1 MNTGNGAA
9 PTPGRAYRA
18 YRMPHRRGRL
28 SRRPSAA
35 GKLGTT
41 AGILTAILIT
51 FGIFAGTAAAAF
63 FGYFAADLPA
73 AHDLATVPVPLSTYI
88 YDRTGEHL
96 LYTLEDERRELVK
109 LDEVPLLMQ
118 QATIAIEDHS
128 FWTNPGIDFGGIVR
142 ALQVNLAKGGV
153 AQGGSTVTQQ
163 LIKTRLLGDEPTVT
177 RKIKEAILAVE
188 ATRTFSKQQ
197 ILEMYLSQIF
207 YGNQSYG
214 LKAAAKTYFGIAD
227 LNQLSL
233 GQMAL
238 LAGLP
243 QAPSEYDP
251 VQNPAA
257 AIARRQLVLQAMV
270 DEGYITQAQATQAG
284 AEAIKVTPAQTSLY
298 APHFTFRAR
307 EQLINMF
314 GEKAAYRGGYRVYT
328 TLDFNMQQLAE
339 KEVKDHVD
347 GLKFANVGNAALIT
361 MDPTTGEI
369 LAYVG
374 SKDYYDHSP
383 KVQGDY
389 DVAGIGLRQP
399 GSTFKLFTYL
409 AGMLKGGMTASTVLN
424 DIQFNMPDGSGT
436 TYSPKDATKEQHGP
450 VTIRQ
455 SLRESLNL
463 PALNV
468 TRMVGVDAIIDTI
481 HQLGINREFDRSRLG
496 LSFGIG
502 AAEMRLIDMASA
514 YQVIANGGRRIEPT
528 FISKVVDSNGKIVK
542 DFTTKPEMKQVIDE
556 RYAYVMT
563 NILKDNTDPVHGSFV
578 FGPFTTIGRPAA
590 LKTGT
595 TDNLQDVL
603 AIGYTTQRLTAI
615 WMGNSD
621 NTEMNGISSALGPG
635 ILWRDYMKTVVGGMP
650 VEDFKRPA
658 GIVDKVV
665 CVNPALT
672 GGNGSGLLPGPNCPS
687 NFRWTEQYVAGTE
700 PTTNDAGVYLPGGC
714 YKIAIPFADWANDI
728 ARWAGAANG
737 GAYNYGRFSWNIC
750 GYGATKPSGSPGA
763 SGGPGGP
770 SPTPPPPGQSG
781 PPQPTPPPQPQ
792 TPPPTPQ
799 PTKKG

>member
-1 MNTGNGAA
+1 MPSRNGNG
-9 PTPGRAYRA
+9 PTFGRAYRA
-18 YRMPHRRGRL
+18 YRMPHRRGRM

-35 GKLGTT
+35 GKLGAT

-73 AHDLATVPVPLSTYI
+73 AHELATVPVPLSTYI

-96 LYTLEDERRELVK
+96 LYTLEDQRRELVT
-109 LDEVPLLMQ
+109 LAEVPVMMQ
-118 QATIAIEDHS
+118 NATIAIEDHS
-128 FWTNPGIDFGGIVR
+128 FWTNPGIDPAGIVR
-142 ALQVNLAKGGV
+142 ALQVNLARGGV
-153 AQGGSTVTQQ
+153 SQGGSTITQQ
-163 LIKTRLLGDEPTVT
+163 LIKTRLLGDEPTIT
-177 RKIKEAILAVE
+177 RKIKEAILAIE

-214 LKAAAKTYFGIAD
+214 LKAAAKTYFGVAD
-227 LNQLSL
+227 LNQLTL

-243 QAPSEYDP
+243 QAPSDFDP
-251 VQNPAA
+251 VQNPTAA
-257 AIARRQLVLQAMV
+257 AGRRALVLDAMV
-270 DEGYITQAQATQAG
+270 EFGFVTQAQADAAKT
-284 AEAIKVTPAQTSLY
+284 EPIKVTPAQTSLY

-307 EQLINMF
+307 EQLISLL
-314 GEKAAYRGGYRVYT
+314 GEKAAYQGGYRVYT
-328 TLDFNMQQLAE
+328 TLDYNMQQLAE

-347 GLKFANVGNAALIT
+347 GLKFANVNNAALIT

-374 SKDYYDHSP
+374 SKDYYDHSV

-389 DVAGIGLRQP
+389 DAAGIALRQP

-409 AGMLKGGMTASTVLN
+409 TGMLKGGMTASTVLN
-424 DIQFNMPDGSGT
+424 DIQFNMPDGSGA

-455 SLRESLNL
+455 ALRESLNL

-468 TRMVGVDAIIDTI
+468 TRIVGVDAIIDTI
-481 HQLGINREFDRSRLG
+481 HQLGIQREFDRSRLG
-496 LSFGIG
+496 ISFGIG
-502 AAEMRLIDMASA
+502 AAEMRLIDMASG
-514 YQVIANGGRRIEPT
+514 YQVVANYGRRIEPT
-528 FISKVVDSNGKIVK
+528 FILKIVDSSGKVAK
-542 DFTTKPEMKQVIDE
+542 DFSKPETKQVIDE
-556 RYAYVMT
+556 RVAWVMT

-578 FGPFTTIGRPAA
+578 FGPFTSIGRPAA

-603 AIGYTTQRLTAI
+603 AIGYTPTRLTAI

-621 NTEMNGISSALGPG
+621 NSQMNGISSALGPG
-635 ILWRDYMKTVVGGMP
+635 ILWRDYMKTVVGALPPDGFP
-650 VEDFKRPA
+650 RPA

-665 CVNPALT
+665 CVNPSLT

-687 NFRWTEQYVAGTE
+687 SFRWTEQYVQGTE
-700 PTTNDAGVYLPGGC
+700 PTSDDRNVYLAGGC
-714 YKIAIPFADWANDI
+714 YKINIPFADWSADI
-728 ARWAGAANG
+728 ARWASAANG
-737 GAYNYGRFSWNIC
+737 GAYNYGRFNWNIC
-750 GYGATKPSGSPGA
+750 GYAKPSPSPSASPGDQ
-763 SGGPGGP
+763 S
-770 SPTPPPPGQSG
+770 PPPPN
-781 PPQPTPPPQPQ
+781 Q
-792 TPPPTPQ
+792 TPTPQ
-799 PTKKG
+799 PKPTRRP

>member
-1 MNTGNGAA
+1 M
-9 PTPGRAYRA
+9 
-18 YRMPHRRGRL
+18 

-35 GKLGTT
+35 SRLGTT
-41 AGILTAILIT
+41 AGILTAVLIT
-51 FGIFAGTAAAAF
+51 LGIFAGSAAAAF

-73 AHDLATVPVPLSTYI
+73 AHDLATVPIPLSTYI

-96 LYTLEDERRELVK
+96 LYTLEDERRELVT
-109 LDEVPLLMQ
+109 LDEVPPLMQ

-142 ALQVNLAKGGV
+142 ALQVNLARGGV
-153 AQGGSTVTQQ
+153 AQGGSTITQQ

-214 LKAAAKTYFGIAD
+214 LKAAAKTYFGVAD
-227 LNQLSL
+227 LNKLTL

-257 AIARRQLVLQAMV
+257 ALARRTLVVQAMV
-270 DEGYITQAQATQAG
+270 DEGYITQAQAQQAN
-284 AEAIKVTPAQTSLY
+284 AEVIKVTPAKTSLY

-307 EQLINMF
+307 EQLINIL

-328 TLDFNMQQLAE
+328 TLDFTMQQLAE

-347 GLKFANVGNAALIT
+347 GLKFANVNNAALVT
-361 MDPTTGEI
+361 MDPTTGEV

-389 DVAGIGLRQP
+389 DVAGIALRQP
-399 GSTFKLFTYL
+399 GSTFKMFTYL
-409 AGMLKGGMTASTVLN
+409 TGLLKGGMTASTVLN
-424 DIQFNMPDGSGT
+424 DIQFNSPDGSGQ

-450 VTIRQ
+450 TTIRQ

-468 TRMVGVDAIIDTI
+468 TRTVGVDAIIDTV

-514 YQVIANGGRRIEPT
+514 YQVIANNGRRIEPT
-528 FISKVVDSNGKIVK
+528 FIMKIVDSTGKVVNDY
-542 DFTTKPEMKQVIDE
+542 TKVESKQVIDE
-556 RYAYVMT
+556 RYAWIMT

-578 FGPFTTIGRPAA
+578 FGPFTSIGRPAA

-603 AIGYTTQRLTAI
+603 AIGYTPTRLTAI

-621 NTEMNGISSALGPG
+621 NSEMFGISSALGPG
-635 ILWRDYMKTVVGGMP
+635 ILWRDYMKTVTGSLP
-650 VEDFKRPA
+650 PDDFKRPA
-658 GIVDKVV
+658 GIVDRVV

-672 GGNGSGLLPGPNCPS
+672 GGNGSGKLPGPNCPS
-687 NFRWTEQYVAGTE
+687 NYRWTEQYVQGTE
-700 PTTNDAGVYLPGGC
+700 PTSDDRDVYLPGGC
-714 YKIAIPFADWANDI
+714 YRIAIPFADWAPDI
-728 ARWAGAANG
+728 AKWAGAANAG
-737 GAYNYGRFSWNIC
+737 TYNYGRFNWNIC
-750 GYGATKPSGSPGA
+750 GYPAKPSGSPSA
-763 SGGPGGP
+763 SP
-770 SPTPPPPGQSG
+770 SDPSAVPPPGQNTPPPG
-781 PPQPTPPPQPQ
+781 QNTPPPRPTPQPTPPP
-792 TPPPTPQ
+792 
-799 PTKKG
+799 TKKP

>member
-1 MNTGNGAA
+1 MPQRNGNR
-9 PTPGRAYRA
+9 PTFGRAYRA
-18 YRMPHRRGRL
+18 YRMPHRRGRM

-35 GKLGTT
+35 GKLGAT
-41 AGILTAILIT
+41 AGVLTAILIT
-51 FGIFAGTAAAAF
+51 FGIFAGTAAAAL

-73 AHDLATVPVPLSTYI
+73 AHDLATVPVALSTYI

-96 LYTLEDERRELVK
+96 LYTLEDQRRELVT
-109 LDEVPLLMQ
+109 LNEVPELMQ
-118 QATIAIEDHS
+118 DATIAIEDHS
-128 FWTNPGIDFGGIVR
+128 FWTNPGIDLGGIIR
-142 ALQVNLAKGGV
+142 ALQVNLSRGGV
-153 AQGGSTVTQQ
+153 SQGGSTITQQ
-163 LIKTRLLGDEPTVT
+163 LIKTRLLGDEPTIT

-214 LKAAAKTYFGIAD
+214 LKAAAKTYFGVAD
-227 LNQLSL
+227 LTQLTL

-243 QAPSEYDP
+243 QAPSDYDP
-251 VQNPAA
+251 VQNPDAA
-257 AIARRQLVLQAMV
+257 AGRRALVLDAMV
-270 DEGYITQAQATQAG
+270 EYGYVSQAQADAAK
-284 AEAIKVTPAQTSLY
+284 AEPIKVTPAQTSLY

-307 EQLINMF
+307 EQLINLL
-314 GEKAAYRGGYRVYT
+314 GEKAAYQGGYRVYT
-328 TLDFNMQQLAE
+328 TLDYNMQQLAE

-347 GLKFANVGNAALIT
+347 GLNFANVHNAALIT
-361 MDPTTGEI
+361 MDPTTGEV

-374 SKDYYDHSP
+374 SYDYYDHS
-383 KVQGDY
+383 KQVQGDY

-409 AGMLKGGMTASTVLN
+409 TGMLKGGMTASTVLN
-424 DIQFNMPDGSGT
+424 DIEFNLPDGSGK

-455 SLRESLNL
+455 ALRESLNL

-496 LSFGIG
+496 ISFGIG
-502 AAEMRLIDMASA
+502 AGEMRLIDMASA
-514 YQVIANGGRRIEPT
+514 YQVVANYGRRIEPT
-528 FISKVVDSNGKIVK
+528 FISKIVDSSGKVVVDY
-542 DFTTKPEMKQVIDE
+542 TTKPEMKQVIDE
-556 RYAYVMT
+556 RYAWIMT

-578 FGPFTTIGRPAA
+578 FGPFTSIGRPAA

-603 AIGYTTQRLTAI
+603 AIGYTPTRLTAI

-621 NTEMNGISSALGPG
+621 NSAMSGISSALGPG
-635 ILWRDYMKTVVGGMP
+635 ILWRDYMKIVTGALP
-650 VEDFKRPA
+650 PDDFKRPA
-658 GIVDKVV
+658 GIVDRVV

-672 GGNGSGLLPGPNCPS
+672 GGNGSGKLPGPNCPS
-687 NFRWTEQYVAGTE
+687 NFRWTEQYVQGTE
-700 PTTNDAGVYLPGGC
+700 PTSDDRDVYLGGC
-714 YKIAIPFADWANDI
+714 YKINIPFADWSGDI
-728 ARWAGAANG
+728 AKWASAANG
-737 GAYNYGRFSWNIC
+737 GAYNYGRFNWNIC
-750 GYGATKPSGSPGA
+750 GYAKPSASPSASPGDGSPA
-763 SGGPGGP
+763 
-770 SPTPPPPGQSG
+770 PGQ
-781 PPQPTPPPQPQ
+781 TR
-792 TPPPTPQ
+792 PPTPQ
-799 PTKKG
+799 PTVPPKPTPTKRP

>member
-1 MNTGNGAA
+1 MTQRNGNGVR
-9 PTPGRAYRA
+9 PGRAYRA

-51 FGIFAGTAAAAF
+51 FGIFVGTAAAAF

-73 AHDLATVPVPLSTYI
+73 AHELATAPVSLSTYI

-118 QATIAIEDHS
+118 EATIAIEDHS
-128 FWTNPGIDFGGIVR
+128 FWSNPGIDFGGIVR
-142 ALQVNLAKGGV
+142 ALEVNLARGSV
-153 AQGGSTVTQQ
+153 AQGGSTITQQ

-177 RKIKEAILAVE
+177 RKIKEAILAIE
-188 ATRTFSKQQ
+188 AARTFSKRQ

-207 YGNQSYG
+207 YGNQAYG
-214 LKAAAKTYFGIAD
+214 LKAAAKTYFGVAD
-227 LNQLSL
+227 LNQLTL

-243 QAPSEYDP
+243 QAPSEFDP

-257 AIARRQLVLQAMV
+257 ATARRTLVLQAMV
-270 DEGYITQAQATQAG
+270 DEGYVTQTQADKAN
-284 AEAIKVTPAQTSLY
+284 AEAIKVTPAKTSLY
-298 APHFTFRAR
+298 APHYTFRAR
-307 EQLINMF
+307 EQLINLL

-389 DVAGIGLRQP
+389 DVAGIALRQP

-409 AGMLKGGMTASTVLN
+409 TGMLKGGMTASTVLN
-424 DIQFNMPDGSGT
+424 DIEFNMPDGSGK

-450 VTIRQ
+450 TTIRQ
-455 SLRESLNL
+455 ALRESLNL

-468 TRMVGVDAIIDTI
+468 TRMVGVDAIIDTV
-481 HQLGINREFDRSRLG
+481 HQLGIQRDWDRSRLG

-502 AAEMRLIDMASA
+502 AGEMRLLDMASA
-514 YQVIANGGRRIEPT
+514 YQVVANYGRRIDPT
-528 FISKVVDSNGKIVK
+528 FILKIVDSGGKVVK
-542 DFTTKPEMKQVIDE
+542 DFTKPETKQVIDE
-556 RYAYVMT
+556 RYAWIMT

-578 FGPFTTIGRPAA
+578 FGPFTSIGRPAA

-603 AIGYTTQRLTAI
+603 AIGYTPTRLTAI

-621 NTEMNGISSALGPG
+621 NSEMNGISSALGPG
-635 ILWRDYMKTVVGGMP
+635 ILWRDYMKTVVGALP
-650 VEDFKRPA
+650 PDDFKRPA

-672 GGNGSGLLPGPNCPS
+672 GGNGSGKLPGPNCPS
-687 NFRWTEQYVAGTE
+687 NFRWTEQYVQGTE
-700 PTTNDAGVYLPGGC
+700 PTSDDRDVYLPGGC
-714 YKIAIPFADWANDI
+714 YKISIPFPDWTADIGKWAS
-728 ARWAGAANG
+728 AANG
-737 GAYNYGRFSWNIC
+737 GAYGYGRFSWNLC
-750 GYGATKPSGSPGA
+750 GYAKPSPSP
-763 SGGPGGP
+763 SSSPVGG
-770 SPTPPPPGQSG
+770 SPTPPRQTPA
-781 PPQPTPPPQPQ
+781 PTP
-792 TPPPTPQ
+792 TPR
-799 PTKKG
+799 PTKRP

>member
-1 MNTGNGAA
+1 MSAKKG
-9 PTPGRAYRA
+9 PTFGRAYRA

-41 AGILTAILIT
+41 AGILTAILIS

-73 AHDLATVPVPLSTYI
+73 AHELATVPVPLSTYI

-96 LYTLEDERRELVK
+96 LYTLEEQRRELVA
-109 LDEVPLLMQ
+109 LTDVPQLMQ
-118 QATIAIEDHS
+118 DATIAIEDHS
-128 FWTNPGIDFGGIVR
+128 FWSNPGIDLGGIVR
-142 ALQVNLAKGGV
+142 AMQVNLAKGGV
-153 AQGGSTVTQQ
+153 SQGGSTITQQ
-163 LIKTRLLGDEPTVT
+163 LIKTRLLGDEPTFT
-177 RKIKEAILAVE
+177 RKIKEAILAIE
-188 ATRTFSKQQ
+188 ATRTFSKSQ

-207 YGNQSYG
+207 YGNQAYG
-214 LKAAAKTYFGIAD
+214 LKSAAKTYFGVGD
-227 LNQLSL
+227 LNALTL

-257 AIARRQLVLQAMV
+257 AASRRALVLDAMV
-270 DEGYITQAQATQAG
+270 EYGYVTQAQADAAK
-284 AEAIKVTPAQTSLY
+284 AEPIKVTPAQTSLY

-307 EQLINMF
+307 EQLITLM

-328 TLDFNMQQLAE
+328 TLDYNMQQLAE

-409 AGMLKGGMTASTVLN
+409 TGMLKGGMTASTVLN
-424 DIQFNMPDGSGT
+424 DIEFNLNDGGT
-436 TYSPKDATKEQHGP
+436 TPYHPKDATKEQHGP

-455 SLRESLNL
+455 ALRESLNL

-468 TRMVGVDAIIDTI
+468 ARIMGVDAIIDTV
-481 HQLGINREFDRSRLG
+481 HQLGIQREFDRSRLG
-496 LSFGIG
+496 ISFGIG
-502 AAEMRLIDMASA
+502 AGEMRLIDMASA
-514 YQVIANGGRRIEPT
+514 YQVVANYGRRIEPT
-528 FISKVVDSNGKIVK
+528 FISKIVDSTGKMVK
-542 DFTTKPEMKQVIDE
+542 DYQTPETKQVIDE
-556 RYAYVMT
+556 RIAWVMT

-578 FGPFTTIGRPAA
+578 FGPFTSIGRPAA

-603 AIGYTTQRLTAI
+603 AIGYTPTRLTAI

-635 ILWRDYMKTVVGGMP
+635 ILWRDYMKTVVGALP
-650 VEDFKRPA
+650 PDDFKRPA
-658 GIVDKVV
+658 GIVDKTV
-665 CVNPALT
+665 CVNPSLT
-672 GGNGSGLLPGPNCPS
+672 GGNGSGKLPGPNCPS
-687 NFRWTEQYVAGTE
+687 SFRWTEQYAQGTE
-700 PTTNDAGVYLPGGC
+700 PTTDDRDVYLPGGC
-714 YKIAIPFADWANDI
+714 YKITIPFADWTADI
-728 ARWAGAANG
+728 AKWASAANG
-737 GAYNYGRFSWNIC
+737 GSFGYGRFNWNIC
-750 GYGATKPSGSPGA
+750 GYGATKPSGSPGP
-763 SGGPGGP
+763 SGGPP
-770 SPTPPPPGQSG
+770 SATPPGLPRPPIIVTPPPRN
-781 PPQPTPPPQPQ
+781 
-792 TPPPTPQ
+792 
-799 PTKKG
+799 TKKP

>member
-1 MNTGNGAA
+1 MSLRNGNGSAF
-9 PTPGRAYRA
+9 RAYRA
-18 YRMPHRRGRL
+18 YRMPHRHGRL
-28 SRRPSAA
+28 SRRPGAA
-35 GKLGTT
+35 GKLGAT
-41 AGILTAILIT
+41 AGVLTALLIT

-73 AHDLATVPVPLSTYI
+73 AHELATVQVPLSTYI

-96 LYTLEDERRELVK
+96 LYTLEEQRRELVT
-109 LDEVPLLMQ
+109 LAEVPELMQ
-118 QATIAIEDHS
+118 DATIAIEDHS
-128 FWTNPGIDFGGIVR
+128 FWSNPGVDVGGIVR
-142 ALQVNLAKGGV
+142 AFQVNLAKGGV
-153 AQGGSTVTQQ
+153 SQGGSTITQQ
-163 LIKTRLLGDEPTVT
+163 LIKTRLLGDEPTIT

-188 ATRTFSKQQ
+188 AARTFSKQQ

-207 YGNQSYG
+207 YGNQAYG
-214 LKAAAKTYFGIAD
+214 LKAAAKTYFGVAD
-227 LNQLSL
+227 LNQLTL

-257 AIARRQLVLQAMV
+257 ANERRALVLDAMA
-270 DEGYITQAQATQAG
+270 EYGYITQAQADVAKV
-284 AEAIKVTPAQTSLY
+284 EPIKVTPAPTSIY

-307 EQLINMF
+307 EQVINLL

-409 AGMLKGGMTASTVLN
+409 TGMLKGGMTASTVLN
-424 DIQFNMPDGSGT
+424 DIEFNMPDGSGK

-502 AAEMRLIDMASA
+502 AGEMRLLDMASA
-514 YQVIANGGRRIEPT
+514 YQVIANYGRRIEPT
-528 FISKVVDSNGKIVK
+528 FIYKIVDSSGKVVK
-542 DFTTKPEMKQVIDE
+542 DFASKPESKQVLDE
-556 RYAYVMT
+556 RYAWVMT

-578 FGPFTTIGRPAA
+578 FGPFTSIGRPAA

-603 AIGYTTQRLTAI
+603 AIGYTPTRLTAI

-621 NTEMNGISSALGPG
+621 NTEMSGISSALGPG
-635 ILWRDYMKTVVGGMP
+635 ILWRDYMKTVTGALP
-650 VEDFKRPA
+650 PDDFKRPA

-687 NFRWTEQYVAGTE
+687 SFRWTEQYVQGTE
-700 PTTNDAGVYLPGGC
+700 PTSDDRNVYLPGC
-714 YKIAIPFADWANDI
+714 YKISIPFADWANDI
-728 ARWAGAANG
+728 ARWASVANAG
-737 GAYNYGRFSWNIC
+737 GYNYGRFSWSIC
-750 GYGATKPSGSPGA
+750 GYGARPSGAPS
-763 SGGPGGP
+763 STPGGSP
-770 SPTPPPPGQSG
+770 TQPPGQPPKPTVAPTPPPA
-781 PPQPTPPPQPQ
+781 
-792 TPPPTPQ
+792 
-799 PTKKG
+799 TKKP